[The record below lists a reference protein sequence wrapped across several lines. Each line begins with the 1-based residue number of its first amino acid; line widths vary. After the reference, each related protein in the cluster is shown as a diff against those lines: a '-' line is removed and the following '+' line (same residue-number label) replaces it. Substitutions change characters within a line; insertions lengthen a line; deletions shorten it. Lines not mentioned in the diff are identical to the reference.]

1 MADVNTLNPES
12 GNGQNSGETFK
23 EVLEALREVRRIQ
36 QETALQ
42 MKETDRR
49 MKETDKRIG
58 DLGNRF
64 GEMVEHLVAPSINEK
79 FNELGFSFDT
89 VSQNI
94 QITDS
99 SGNFLAEI
107 DLLLENGDIAI
118 AVEVKAKP
126 SEKDVDQHI
135 NRMEVLRSRAY
146 IKNDNRK
153 FQGAIAGAVMNKEVL
168 NYAHEAGFYVIE
180 QTGDTVKI
188 SIPEGFV
195 PREW

>member
-1 MADVNTLNPES
+1 MADINTQIPEA
-12 GNGQNSGETFK
+12 GNGQSSGATYEK
-23 EVLEALREVRRIQ
+23 VWEIIQ
-36 QETALQ
+36 ELAISQ
-42 MKETDRR
+42 KETDRR

-79 FNELGFSFDT
+79 FNELGFSFET

-99 SGNFLAEI
+99 SKKFLAEI

-118 AVEVKAKP
+118 AVEVKSKP

-135 NRMEVLRSRAY
+135 NRMEVLRKRAD
-146 IKNDNRK
+146 KRNDNRK

-168 NYAHEAGFYVIE
+168 NYAHKAGFYVIE
-180 QTGDTVKI
+180 QTGETVKI
-188 SIPEGFV
+188 TIPEGFV
-195 PREW
+195 PKEW